1 MNTLYEIPAEKPWPA
16 NAGLGNHRLVLAAD
30 TPASV
35 CEIDADWRR
44 VDGDPET
51 LGYRLFHLESGE
63 EIRDLLPLC
72 VTRGHLR
79 LRFRAPRAG
88 LYALYTR
95 PFDLDSSC
103 FFRPRVRYMPVSD
116 LKASPEWVKLAS
128 SGSAVPARFIAWE
141 GRNAF
146 ECFSPMET
154 PALPEEAEALANAFS
169 DRPFLVFAEDR
180 SRPAM
185 LQKQIPVHW
194 TRSGPSERFETVF
207 RPGENIAFQLCVYA
221 LKDLHH
227 LRFSCDRAEMTCVN
241 TDGKDH
247 LGRAFHIEPDVR
259 RGEVKTLWICSNGLS
274 LAQTEFTARV
284 ISDEGEFALPVC
296 LRVEGEPAPDGGEDR
311 PWDFTRLGWFES
323 TSGLDNETF
332 AGLLPVSMEGNRFF
346 CEGRQVIFG
355 ASGLPEQVLS
365 TFSPDLS
372 RTDAEAETLLSAP
385 MAFTFDVGGAPVRAE
400 SLSFRAE
407 RVASGLCRIEA
418 ESAFPG
424 GRMRT
429 QTRAEAD
436 GHLDTLLTLTAEKDL
451 FLSDIRLTLPVKPE
465 AARYAVGFGREGGNA
480 PRNHRYDWNVN
491 CANNV
496 YWQGDCRIG
505 VLIKLKHTED
515 VWEVYTYQREGLPES
530 WYCGGKGFVTVDNGL
545 LTAFCG
551 ERVLKKGESF
561 VWRFALNLTP
571 LRKRN
576 MQAHWAQRYYH
587 IDTWDKPV
595 PDPDEAKAGGATVV
609 NLHQGGALNA
619 YINYPFLQDASLREQ
634 TQRAHALGMKYKLYY
649 TLRELSNHTCELP
662 VLISLGDEVIRRG
675 PGFRLATQFDASA
688 VSSSLG
694 APWFLEHLS
703 EGYMPAWQQI
713 LADGDYDSAFATQG
727 LSRWHNYY
735 IEGLR
740 YLMEKCGADGL
751 YLDGVGY
758 DREIMK
764 RVRKTMDKA
773 RPGGLIDFH
782 SGNNFHPE
790 YGLSNP
796 ISQYLELMPCFDRL
810 WIGEGYDFE
819 NTSPEYWLVE
829 MTGIPF
835 GLTGEMLGP
844 GGGNPWKGMTFG
856 MSCRMGWQ
864 QGGDPTALWKAW
876 DEMGLTGANMK
887 GWWES
892 DCGVSTGRENVKA
905 TLFEN
910 GSRRFIAVASWE
922 KEDTEISLATDFPVK
937 TLRARFIEGFQREAR
952 FDISKAIPVSAGRGY
967 LLEVE

>member
-1 MNTLYEIPAEKPWPA
+1 MNTLYEIPADRPWPA
-16 NAGLGNHRLVLAAD
+16 NAGLGNHRLVFSVD
-30 TPASV
+30 MPAPV
-35 CEIDADWRR
+35 CELNADWRR
-44 VDGDPET
+44 VDEHPET
-51 LGYRLFHLESGE
+51 LGCRLFHLESGE
-63 EIRDLLPLC
+63 EIKDLLPLS

-79 LRFRAPRAG
+79 LRFRAPRTG
-88 LYALYTR
+88 LYALYTM
-95 PFDLDSSC
+95 PWDLDSSC
-103 FFRPRVRYMPVSD
+103 FFRPGVQYRSVSD
-116 LKASPEWVKLAS
+116 LNADPEWAS
-128 SGSAVPARFIAWE
+128 SAASADAVPARFIAAE

-154 PALPEEAEALANAFS
+154 PALPEEAAQLAGAFP

-180 SRPAM
+180 SRPA
-185 LQKQIPVHW
+185 LLYKQIPVHW
-194 TRSGPSERFETVF
+194 TVTGPSERFETAF

-227 LRFSCDRAEMTCVN
+227 LTFLCDHPEMTCVN
-241 TDGKDH
+241 TDGRDH
-247 LGRAFHIEPDVR
+247 LGRAFHKEPDVR
-259 RGEVKTLWICSNGLS
+259 RGEVQTLWICSKGLS
-274 LAQTEFTARV
+274 ASVSFTARV
-284 ISDEGEFALPVC
+284 RCDEGEFALPVC

-311 PWDFTRLGWFES
+311 PWDFTRLNWLQS
-323 TSGLDNETF
+323 VSGLDNETF
-332 AGLLPVSMEGNRFF
+332 AGLMPVHMEGSRFF
-346 CEGRQVIFG
+346 CEGRQVLFG
-355 ASGLPEQVLS
+355 RSGLPEQVLS

-372 RTDAEAETLLSAP
+372 RTDAEAEALLSAP
-385 MAFTFDVGGAPVRAE
+385 MAFTFDSEQTPV
-400 SLSFRAE
+400 SLKNLSFRAE
-407 RVASGLCRIEA
+407 CIASGLCRIEA
-418 ESAFPG
+418 ENAFPG
-424 GRMRT
+424 GRLRAE
-429 QTRAEAD
+429 TRAEAD
-436 GHLDTLLTLTAEKDL
+436 GHLDTLLTLTAERDL
-451 FLSDIRLTLPVKPE
+451 SLSDIRLTLPVKPE
-465 AARYAVGFGREGGNA
+465 VARYAVGFGREGGKA
-480 PRNHRYDWNVN
+480 PEKHRYDWNVD

-496 YWQGDCRIG
+496 YWQGDCRVG

-530 WYCGGKGFVTVDNGL
+530 WYCGGKGYVSIENGL

-551 ERVLKKGESF
+551 DRKLQKGESF
-561 VWRFALNLTP
+561 VWRFSLNLTP

-576 MQAHWAQRYYH
+576 MQSHWEQRYHH
-587 IDTWDKPV
+587 IDTWAQPV
-595 PDPDEAKAGGATVV
+595 PDLDEAKAGGATVV

-619 YINYPFLQDASLREQ
+619 YINYPFLKDDSLRAQ
-634 TQRAHALGMKYKLYY
+634 TQRAHELGMKYKLYY

-688 VSSSLG
+688 DVNGCG

-713 LADGDYDSAFATQG
+713 LADGDYDCAFATQG

-764 RVRKTMDKA
+764 RVRKTMDHT

-790 YGLSNP
+790 YGMSNP

-844 GGGNPWKGMTFG
+844 GGGNPWRGMVFG

-876 DEMGLTGANMK
+876 DDIGLTGSNMK

-892 DCGVSTGRENVKA
+892 DCGIRTGRDLVKA

-922 KEDTEISLATDFPVK
+922 KEEVSVTLDCSFPVSGYHASAIRDFQEEAFFSAEAA
-937 TLRARFIEGFQREAR
+937 LRL
-952 FDISKAIPVSAGRGY
+952 PAGKGL
-967 LLEVE
+967 LLEVL